1 MSVWFVVLIL
11 CWLCVVS
18 WESCG
23 LDGVRFRKDFLYW
36 FVWMF
41 YIFLLWVKCILKF
54 KVNYCVSF
62 GLCLNFVFVIC
73 ICVVGKKNDWNIF
86 IYIFFFKCIKK
97 KKIISIIKNRIL
109 LVL

>member
-73 ICVVGKKNDWNIF
+73 ICVVGKKMIEIFLF
-86 IYIFFFKCIKK
+86 IYFFLNVWKK
-97 KKIISIIKNRIL
+97 RKL
-109 LVL
+109 LVLLKIEYY

>member
-62 GLCLNFVFVIC
+62 VLCLNFVFVIC
-73 ICVVGKKNDWNIF
+73 ICVVGKKMIEIFLF
-86 IYIFFFKCIKK
+86 IYFFLNVWKK
-97 KKIISIIKNRIL
+97 RKL
-109 LVL
+109 LVLLKIEYY

>member
-73 ICVVGKKNDWNIF
+73 ICVVGKKMIEIFLF
-86 IYIFFFKCIKK
+86 IYFFLNVWKK
-97 KKIISIIKNRIL
+97 RKL
-109 LVL
+109 LVLLKIEYF